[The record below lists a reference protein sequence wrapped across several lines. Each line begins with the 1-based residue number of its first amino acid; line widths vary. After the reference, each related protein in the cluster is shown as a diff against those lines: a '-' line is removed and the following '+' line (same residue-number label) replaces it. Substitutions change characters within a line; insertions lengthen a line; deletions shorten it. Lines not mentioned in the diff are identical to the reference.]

1 MERYLID
8 TRTDSVWPLAQQGKT
23 AVTAQSAA
31 DYGLYQMKGAFWKP
45 LQEQLQ
51 LTQAGQ
57 DLLLQFEGGELLL
70 QDFFGQNRDGE
81 PPRISLPETTTIDPD
96 LEQALQPHLQVEE
109 RGTLLLS
116 TEEDFSGVMDAAS
129 QSGVE
134 LLQEAGVSASPA
146 FLGGTKVT
154 VALSGLWGGNTAA
167 TTAVTNYTIEGDVV
181 AGPLQQGHGITVQVY
196 QADSTTLLTTAT
208 VDQNGH
214 FSASVGSY
222 TGVVILKAVDQS
234 SGGDFLDESTGQLK
248 DVNVNLMAVGV
259 AGSGVTSLN
268 VNPLTTIAAE
278 VAGVSYQGALA
289 APLTTTEVGRF
300 NQQVADLFGVEDLH
314 TTQTLAVNSS
324 DYSSSTDTAAKQYG
338 DALAALSGQDDNNG
352 GDMQQTIDD
361 LVAEISDSGAELTLS
376 TTGQTQ
382 LISGATQA
390 ANTVSGLLQRVEQQV
405 EEVISP
411 TVSVVD
417 NQPGVATGDILY
429 TITFSKPVTGFTAAD
444 VQVAGGTKGDFA
456 GSGDSYTLVV
466 QPNAGLEG
474 EVTLDI
480 AEGVAVDGFGN
491 ENQAA
496 TTATQKVDNVVPTL
510 TISDNQSGT
519 ATGAITYSF
528 SFSETVTGFTVDD
541 ITVTNG
547 TKGTLSGSGESY
559 TLTVTP
565 DSGLEGNVTVAV
577 DSAVATDS
585 VGNSNSAATTSV
597 QAVDNV
603 APSVTISDNQSG
615 TATGNILYTFT
626 FSETVIDFSASDINV
641 TNGTKGTLSGSGDSY
656 TLTVTPDSGLEGN
669 VTVAVDSAVA
679 TDTAGN
685 SNSAATPTTQ
695 AVDTQL
701 PSLVITNNQG
711 AVASGEIVYTFTFSE
726 AVTDFSADEV
736 VVTNGDKGALSGSG
750 TSYSMVIT
758 PTEGFTGNVTVD
770 VDAAVAEDQWGNGNI
785 AATTHTQSVDMT
797 VPGLSITNDQSGVAT
812 GVINYSFEFT
822 ESVTGFAVED
832 IVVVNGSKGTLSG
845 SGASYTL
852 PVTPDSNFEGDL
864 TLSVAADV
872 AEDSDTNGN
881 YAAADTQTCDTRK
894 PAVTIS
900 DNQSGTATGDITY
913 SFSFSEEV
921 TGFTAD
927 DITVT
932 NGSKGAFSGSGD
944 SYTLEVTSDNGLEG
958 NVTVAVDSAVATDSA
973 GNGNSAATPSVQAV
987 DNVLPTVTISDNQS
1001 GTATGDITYT
1011 FSFSESVTGFTVGDI
1026 TVTKGT
1032 KGAFSGSGDSYTL
1045 VVTPDSGLEG
1055 DVTVGVN
1062 SAVAIDSAGNSN
1074 SAATTST
1081 QVVDNV
1087 VPTVTISD
1095 NQSGIATG
1103 PITYTFSFSE
1113 SMDGFSA
1120 EDVTVTNGSKGTFS
1134 GSGDSYT
1141 LIVTPDSG
1149 LEGDVTVEVDSA
1161 VATDSAGNSN
1171 NAAIPST
1178 QVVDNVVPTVTIGDN
1193 QSGTAAGAITY
1204 SFSFSEEVTGF
1215 SADDITVTNG
1225 SKGTLSGSGDSY
1237 TLTVTPDSGLE
1248 GNVTVAVDSAV
1259 ATDAAGNLNL
1269 AATTSVQ
1276 AVDTKQPSVVI
1287 TNDQSGT
1294 ASGDILYTFTFSETV
1309 TGFSAED
1316 VTVAHGTKG
1325 QFSGTGTTYTLVVS
1339 PESGFEGD
1347 LSVSVA
1353 EAVAVDG
1360 VDNSNL
1366 ASSVHAQAVDT
1377 QKPVI
1382 TVSND
1387 QGEEAATGDILY
1399 TFTLSEAVTGFG
1411 ADDIALVNGSKGT
1424 WTDIS
1429 GNGVVVYTLVVTP
1442 DPGVEG
1448 DLTLTIQAD
1457 AVSDAVGN
1465 QSVEVTDVQLIDTI
1479 ATVAEA
1485 AGRTTGSY
1493 GLRDTFTNLQ
1503 AANSTVVDGATTVEV
1518 SDNGVSVAN
1527 ALVAESWGNSGATS
1541 YPLQDTIAQ
1550 LLAAD
1555 FSALSSAQS
1564 VTASD
1569 IADAS
1574 EAIQLVALSASVVF
1588 DVTDTANS
1596 IIVAGG
1602 TVMNQARNIT
1612 ITLDISAQQAEIL
1625 YGYSNS
1631 GTTSY
1636 SINDLYSNI
1645 VGSGIEAG
1653 VFSAAQ
1659 QVIATG
1665 VDGDIAA
1672 DDTSVVDYFYLASG
1686 ASLTAT
1692 VDQHAKILLASGTT
1706 SLTMADSG
1714 IFTAKRSVEEYQF
1727 FSGDDTVTMSTKDA
1741 DYSMDLTSGGQDTL
1755 VVYDMT
1761 HQAEDNKGLSVSGFS
1776 TGVGEDVIDL
1786 RLGNQSGGVSSSS
1799 YHQVDSGAQAVV
1811 VGNHST
1817 LTLFEV
1823 SQAVVSPTDLLDVS
1837 DGGAVETALAAAL
1850 GAVTNSGGRDA
1861 AVILYGSGASA
1872 NQSALYSVR
1881 LQDGADAVSGNMDV
1895 DWIATF
1901 DQVVADSFVYSNV
1914 I

>member
-547 TKGTLSGSGESY
+547 IKGTLSGSGDSY

-1026 TVTKGT
+1026 TVTKGP

>member
-528 SFSETVTGFTVDD
+528 SFSEAVTGFTVDD

>member
-1 MERYLID
+1 M
-8 TRTDSVWPLAQQGKT
+8 
-23 AVTAQSAA
+23 
-31 DYGLYQMKGAFWKP
+31 
-45 LQEQLQ
+45 
-51 LTQAGQ
+51 
-57 DLLLQFEGGELLL
+57 
-70 QDFFGQNRDGE
+70 
-81 PPRISLPETTTIDPD
+81 
-96 LEQALQPHLQVEE
+96 
-109 RGTLLLS
+109 
-116 TEEDFSGVMDAAS
+116 
-129 QSGVE
+129 
-134 LLQEAGVSASPA
+134 
-146 FLGGTKVT
+146 
-154 VALSGLWGGNTAA
+154 
-167 TTAVTNYTIEGDVV
+167 
-181 AGPLQQGHGITVQVY
+181 
-196 QADSTTLLTTAT
+196 
-208 VDQNGH
+208 
-214 FSASVGSY
+214 
-222 TGVVILKAVDQS
+222 
-234 SGGDFLDESTGQLK
+234 
-248 DVNVNLMAVGV
+248 
-259 AGSGVTSLN
+259 
-268 VNPLTTIAAE
+268 
-278 VAGVSYQGALA
+278 
-289 APLTTTEVGRF
+289 
-300 NQQVADLFGVEDLH
+300 
-314 TTQTLAVNSS
+314 
-324 DYSSSTDTAAKQYG
+324 
-338 DALAALSGQDDNNG
+338 
-352 GDMQQTIDD
+352 
-361 LVAEISDSGAELTLS
+361 
-376 TTGQTQ
+376 
-382 LISGATQA
+382 
-390 ANTVSGLLQRVEQQV
+390 
-405 EEVISP
+405 
-411 TVSVVD
+411 
-417 NQPGVATGDILY
+417 
-429 TITFSKPVTGFTAAD
+429 TGFTVD
-444 VQVAGGTKGDFA
+444 DISVTNGTKGTLS
-456 GSGDSYTLVV
+456 GSGDSYTLTVT
-466 QPNAGLEG
+466 PDSSLEG
-474 EVTLDI
+474 NVT
-480 AEGVAVDGFGN
+480 VAVDSAKAIDSAGN
-491 ENQAA
+491 SNSAA
-496 TTATQKVDNVVPTL
+496 TPSTQAVDNVVPTV

-547 TKGTLSGSGESY
+547 IKGTLSGSGDSY

-1823 SQAVVSPTDLLDVS
+1823 SQAVVAPTDLLDVS

>member
-547 TKGTLSGSGESY
+547 IKGTLSGSGESY

>member
-547 TKGTLSGSGESY
+547 IKGTLSGSGESY

-1448 DLTLTIQAD
+1448 D
-1457 AVSDAVGN
+1457 
-1465 QSVEVTDVQLIDTI
+1465 
-1479 ATVAEA
+1479 
-1485 AGRTTGSY
+1485 
-1493 GLRDTFTNLQ
+1493 
-1503 AANSTVVDGATTVEV
+1503 
-1518 SDNGVSVAN
+1518 
-1527 ALVAESWGNSGATS
+1527 
-1541 YPLQDTIAQ
+1541 
-1550 LLAAD
+1550 
-1555 FSALSSAQS
+1555 
-1564 VTASD
+1564 
-1569 IADAS
+1569 
-1574 EAIQLVALSASVVF
+1574 
-1588 DVTDTANS
+1588 
-1596 IIVAGG
+1596 
-1602 TVMNQARNIT
+1602 
-1612 ITLDISAQQAEIL
+1612 
-1625 YGYSNS
+1625 
-1631 GTTSY
+1631 
-1636 SINDLYSNI
+1636 
-1645 VGSGIEAG
+1645 
-1653 VFSAAQ
+1653 
-1659 QVIATG
+1659 
-1665 VDGDIAA
+1665 
-1672 DDTSVVDYFYLASG
+1672 
-1686 ASLTAT
+1686 
-1692 VDQHAKILLASGTT
+1692 
-1706 SLTMADSG
+1706 
-1714 IFTAKRSVEEYQF
+1714 
-1727 FSGDDTVTMSTKDA
+1727 
-1741 DYSMDLTSGGQDTL
+1741 
-1755 VVYDMT
+1755 
-1761 HQAEDNKGLSVSGFS
+1761 
-1776 TGVGEDVIDL
+1776 
-1786 RLGNQSGGVSSSS
+1786 
-1799 YHQVDSGAQAVV
+1799 
-1811 VGNHST
+1811 
-1817 LTLFEV
+1817 
-1823 SQAVVSPTDLLDVS
+1823 
-1837 DGGAVETALAAAL
+1837 
-1850 GAVTNSGGRDA
+1850 
-1861 AVILYGSGASA
+1861 
-1872 NQSALYSVR
+1872 
-1881 LQDGADAVSGNMDV
+1881 
-1895 DWIATF
+1895 
-1901 DQVVADSFVYSNV
+1901 
-1914 I
+1914 

>member
-528 SFSETVTGFTVDD
+528 SFSEAVTGFTVDD

-547 TKGTLSGSGESY
+547 TKGTLSGSGDSY

-1823 SQAVVSPTDLLDVS
+1823 SQAVVAPTDLLDVS

>member
-528 SFSETVTGFTVDD
+528 SFSEAVTGFTADD

-547 TKGTLSGSGESY
+547 TKGTLSGSGDSY

-1823 SQAVVSPTDLLDVS
+1823 SQAVVAPTDLLDVS

>member
-528 SFSETVTGFTVDD
+528 SFSEAVTGFTADD

-547 TKGTLSGSGESY
+547 IKGTLSGSGDSY

-1823 SQAVVSPTDLLDVS
+1823 SQAVVAPTDLLDVS

>member
-547 TKGTLSGSGESY
+547 IKGTLSGSGESY

-1823 SQAVVSPTDLLDVS
+1823 SQAVVAPTDLLDVS

>member
-547 TKGTLSGSGESY
+547 IKGTLSGSGDSY

>member
-547 TKGTLSGSGESY
+547 IKGTLSGSGDSY

-1811 VGNHST
+1811 VGNQST

-1823 SQAVVSPTDLLDVS
+1823 SQAVVAPTDLLDVS

>member
-528 SFSETVTGFTVDD
+528 SFSEAVTGFTADD

-547 TKGTLSGSGESY
+547 TKGTLSGSGDSY

>member
-547 TKGTLSGSGESY
+547 IKGTLSGSGDSY

-1823 SQAVVSPTDLLDVS
+1823 SQAVVAPTDLLDVS